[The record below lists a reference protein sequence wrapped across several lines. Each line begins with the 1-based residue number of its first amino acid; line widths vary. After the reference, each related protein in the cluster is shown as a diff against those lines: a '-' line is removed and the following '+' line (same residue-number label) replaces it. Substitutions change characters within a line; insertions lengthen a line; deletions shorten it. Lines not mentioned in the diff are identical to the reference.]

1 MAYLEINSYFKI
13 QELIAILESY
23 VLQISN
29 ASF

>member
-13 QELIAILESY
+13 QEFITILESY
-23 VLQISN
+23 VLQLSN

>member
-1 MAYLEINSYFKI
+1 MAYLEINSYFKT
-13 QELIAILESY
+13 QELITILESY

>member
-13 QELIAILESY
+13 QELITILESY
-23 VLQISN
+23 VLQIWN

>member
-1 MAYLEINSYFKI
+1 MAYLEINPYFKI
-13 QELIAILESY
+13 QELITILESY